1 MSRILT
7 DSYERELQHRHEQRN
22 TTGRGRSFRR
32 WFRRWNGQVGQV
44 GLLVRAR
51 RQPRGT

>member
-22 TTGRGRSFRR
+22 TTGTGGSFPGSFRR
-32 WFRRWNGQVGQV
+32 WIGQV

>member
-22 TTGRGRSFRR
+22 TTGTGRAFHRSFHR
-32 WFRRWNGQVGQV
+32 WIGQVGQV

>member
-22 TTGRGRSFRR
+22 ATGGDWSFRRSFRQR
-32 WFRRWNGQVGQV
+32 IGHLGT
-44 GLLVRAR
+44 LVRAR

>member
-7 DSYERELQHRHEQRN
+7 DSYERELQHRHEQRD
-22 TTGRGRSFRR
+22 TTGGDWSFRR
-32 WFRRWNGQVGQV
+32 WMGHLGT
-44 GLLVRAR
+44 LVRAR